1 MNKEGHNSSLFDRVM
16 TIIIT
21 AICLVTA
28 FFIIMNILKPEEK
41 TLSIQMDA
49 NDETVVNVSVEDA
62 QYSSLT
68 SYTQLYGDIV
78 SCEEPVD
85 IYADVSGKVTSVLV
99 SKGDMVEKGQTIAY
113 VSQNKAGYSYQD
125 SPVVSTVSGEVLTL
139 NVAQGDNITTAEA
152 VAGILTDS
160 GLKIQTEVPERYIAV
175 LEEGNTSPF
184 TVRSYPEKVYEG
196 RLSYIAPVVDTSTR
210 TVEIELSVEGDD
222 DGLMPGMAATVSLA
236 VESVSDVILL
246 PLSAVNEDDSGNYVY
261 VVTGGISEK
270 RYVETGLDDGERI
283 AIFSGLNEGEPV
295 VVSGS
300 VSDGASVQIV
310 EV

>member
-16 TIIIT
+16 TLIIT
-21 AICLVTA
+21 AICLITA
-28 FFIIMNILKPEEK
+28 FFIIMNILKPEEE
-41 TLSIQMDA
+41 TRSIRMES
-49 NDETVVNVSVEDA
+49 NEESVTNVSVEYA

-68 SYTQLYGDIV
+68 SYTRLYGDIV
-78 SCEEPVD
+78 SCDEPVD
-85 IYADVSGKVTSVLV
+85 IYADVPGKVTSVLV
-99 SKGDMVEKGQTIAY
+99 RKGDMVEKGQTIAY

-139 NVAQGDNITTAEA
+139 NVAQGDNITASEA

-175 LEEGNTSPF
+175 LEKEETSPF
-184 TVRSYPEKVYEG
+184 TVRSYPERVYEG
-196 RLSYIAPVVDTSTR
+196 RLSYIAPVVDTATR
-210 TVEIELSVEGDD
+210 TVGIELSVEGDD

-236 VESVSDVILL
+236 VGSVSDVITL
-246 PLSAVNEDDSGNYVY
+246 PLSAVSEDGSGSYVY
-261 VVTGGISEK
+261 VVSGGISEK

-283 AIFSGLNEGEPV
+283 AVLSGLNEGESV

-300 VSDGASVQIV
+300 ASDGASVQIV
-310 EV
+310 ED

>member
-16 TIIIT
+16 TLIIT
-21 AICLVTA
+21 AICLITA
-28 FFIIMNILKPEEK
+28 FFIIMNILKPEEE
-41 TLSIQMDA
+41 TLSIRMES
-49 NDETVVNVSVEDA
+49 NEESVTNVSVEYA

-68 SYTQLYGDIV
+68 SYTRLYGDIV
-78 SCEEPVD
+78 SCDEPVD
-85 IYADVSGKVTSVLV
+85 IYADVPGKVTSVLV
-99 SKGDMVEKGQTIAY
+99 RKGDMVEKGQTIAY

-139 NVAQGDNITTAEA
+139 NVAQGDNITASEA

-175 LEEGNTSPF
+175 LEKEETSPF
-184 TVRSYPEKVYEG
+184 TVRSYPERVYEG
-196 RLSYIAPVVDTSTR
+196 RLSYIAPVVDTATR
-210 TVEIELSVEGDD
+210 TVGIELSVEGDD

-236 VESVSDVILL
+236 VGSVSDVITL
-246 PLSAVNEDDSGNYVY
+246 PLSAVSEDGSGSYVY
-261 VVTGGISEK
+261 VVSGGISEK

-283 AIFSGLNEGEPV
+283 AVLSGLNEGESV

-300 VSDGASVQIV
+300 ASDGASVQIV
-310 EV
+310 ED

>member
-1 MNKEGHNSSLFDRVM
+1 MNKEGHSSSLFDRVM

-41 TLSIQMDA
+41 TLSIRME
-49 NDETVVNVSVEDA
+49 NNEESVTNVSVEYA

-68 SYTQLYGDIV
+68 SYTRLYGDIV

-85 IYADVSGKVTSVLV
+85 IYADVPGKVTSVLV
-99 SKGDMVEKGQTIAY
+99 RKGDMVEKGQTIAY

-125 SPVVSTVSGEVLTL
+125 SPVISTVSGEVLTL
-139 NVAQGDNITTAEA
+139 NVAQGDNITASEA

-175 LEEGNTSPF
+175 LEKGETSPF
-184 TVRSYPEKVYEG
+184 TVRSYPERVYKG

-210 TVEIELSVEGDD
+210 TIGIELSVEGDG

-236 VESVSDVILL
+236 VKSVSDVITL
-246 PLSAVNEDDSGNYVY
+246 PLSAVEEDISGSYVY

-283 AIFSGLNEGEPV
+283 AILSGLNEGEAV
-295 VVSGS
+295 VVSGAA
-300 VSDGASVQIV
+300 SDGASVQIV
-310 EV
+310 ED

>member
-16 TIIIT
+16 TLIIT
-21 AICLVTA
+21 AICLITA
-28 FFIIMNILKPEEK
+28 FFIIMNILKPEEEA
-41 TLSIQMDA
+41 LSIRMES
-49 NDETVVNVSVEDA
+49 NEESVTNVSVEYA

-68 SYTQLYGDIV
+68 SYTRLYGDIV
-78 SCEEPVD
+78 SCDEPVD
-85 IYADVSGKVTSVLV
+85 IYADVPGKVTSVLV
-99 SKGDMVEKGQTIAY
+99 RKGDMVEKGQTIAY

-139 NVAQGDNITTAEA
+139 NVAQGDNITASEA

-175 LEEGNTSPF
+175 LEKEETSPF
-184 TVRSYPEKVYEG
+184 TVRSYPERVYEG
-196 RLSYIAPVVDTSTR
+196 RLSYIAPVVDTATR
-210 TVEIELSVEGDD
+210 TVGIELSVEGDD

-236 VESVSDVILL
+236 VESVSDVITL
-246 PLSAVNEDDSGNYVY
+246 PLSAVSEDGSGSYVY
-261 VVTGGISEK
+261 VVSGGISEK

-283 AIFSGLNEGEPV
+283 AVLSGLNEGESV

-300 VSDGASVQIV
+300 ASDGASVQIV
-310 EV
+310 ED

>member
-16 TIIIT
+16 TLIIT
-21 AICLVTA
+21 AICLITA
-28 FFIIMNILKPEEK
+28 FFIIMNILKPEEE
-41 TLSIQMDA
+41 TLSIRME
-49 NDETVVNVSVEDA
+49 NNEESVTNVSVEYA

-68 SYTQLYGDIV
+68 SYTRLYGDIV
-78 SCEEPVD
+78 SCDEPVD
-85 IYADVSGKVTSVLV
+85 IYADVPGKVTSVLV
-99 SKGDMVEKGQTIAY
+99 RKGDMVEKGQTIAY

-139 NVAQGDNITTAEA
+139 NVAQGDNITASEA

-175 LEEGNTSPF
+175 LEKGETSTF
-184 TVRSYPEKVYEG
+184 TVRSYPERVYEG

-210 TVEIELSVEGDD
+210 TVSIELSVEGDD
-222 DGLMPGMAATVSLA
+222 EGLMPGMAATVSLA
-236 VESVSDVILL
+236 VESVSDVITL
-246 PLSAVNEDDSGNYVY
+246 PLSAVEEDISGSYVY

-283 AIFSGLNEGEPV
+283 AVISGLNEGEAV
-295 VVSGS
+295 IVSGAA
-300 VSDGASVQIV
+300 SDGTGVQIV
-310 EV
+310 EA